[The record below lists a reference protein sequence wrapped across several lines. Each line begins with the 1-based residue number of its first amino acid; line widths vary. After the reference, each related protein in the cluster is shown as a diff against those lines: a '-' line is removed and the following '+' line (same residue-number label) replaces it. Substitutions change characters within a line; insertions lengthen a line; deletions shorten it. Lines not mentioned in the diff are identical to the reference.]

1 MSSDL
6 LPMLLFVLPVVYVL
20 LWQSGLLTGLLAAFL
35 RKRLQRS
42 RGGALL
48 GIASVFVPA
57 ACALAGVG
65 LVAEVSPPLSPAG
78 TVLPI
83 GVGYSVFLLVLPYV
97 TGLHLRGDVI
107 ERDNPAAA
115 IAITA
120 AALAFLPAIVGTH
133 SFAAWPANEQHIP
146 WAASPLTLAAAWLAL
161 ELRSKI
167 SWAITIDR
175 DAGAALRL
183 AAFMLAT
190 AMSPAFVLLSA
201 LVPAAVPARPGWWQL
216 VAPLPVL
223 LLALN
228 LEWNAR
234 TPTYPLAPRRSL
246 PVCGAYLLLG
256 AASAA
261 ATFMIPR

>member
-1 MSSDL
+1 MGSDSL
-6 LPMLLFVLPVVYVL
+6 TMVLIGSVAMACVMLWL
-20 LWQSGLLTGLLAAFL
+20 SGFFTALL

-42 RGGALL
+42 RRGALF
-48 GIASVFVPA
+48 GIVSAFVPTS
-57 ACALAGVG
+57 CALLAGG
-65 LVAEVSPPLSPAG
+65 LGMGTSRLASPVG

-83 GVGYSVFLLVLPYV
+83 GIGYILFLFLLPYL
-97 TGLHLRGDVI
+97 TDLHPRDDVV

-115 IAITA
+115 IAVTA
-120 AALAFLPAIVGTH
+120 AALAFLPAIVGTQ
-133 SFAAWPANEQHIP
+133 SFAAAWPAEEQHMS
-146 WAASPLTLAAAWLAL
+146 WAASPLALAAAWLTL

-167 SWAITIDR
+167 SWAITVDR

-190 AMSPAFVLLSA
+190 AMSPAFVLLST
-201 LVPAAVPARPGWWQL
+201 LVPAAVPARPGWSQL